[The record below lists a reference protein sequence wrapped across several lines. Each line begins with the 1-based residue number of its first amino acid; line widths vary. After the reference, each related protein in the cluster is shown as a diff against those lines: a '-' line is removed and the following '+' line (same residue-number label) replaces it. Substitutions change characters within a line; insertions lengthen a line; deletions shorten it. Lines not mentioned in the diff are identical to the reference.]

1 MLNTAL
7 EASVAA
13 VVIGL
18 EYCLV
23 LRVVVLTRLGFDVDP
38 STSAL
43 FLTVDVLVT
52 AGFIFKV

>member
-1 MLNTAL
+1 MNTAL

-18 EYCLV
+18 EYFLV
-23 LRVVVLTRLGFDVDP
+23 LRVVVLTKLGFDVDP
-38 STSAL
+38 RTSAL

>member
-1 MLNTAL
+1 LNTAL

-13 VVIGL
+13 VVTGL
-18 EYCLV
+18 EYFLV

-38 STSAL
+38 RTSAL